1 MKNRGKHNDHSSL
14 KVGPTRRRAERRAT
28 SQVLVHIMFHV
39 SPGCPKEG
47 SFGAVEV
54 RRIPVYV
61 DHSNWI
67 YWLVTG
73 NVITVITGN
82 VKCKR
87 FEGLGPLEHFR
98 SH

>member
-1 MKNRGKHNDHSSL
+1 M
-14 KVGPTRRRAERRAT
+14 
-28 SQVLVHIMFHV
+28 
-39 SPGCPKEG
+39 
-47 SFGAVEV
+47 
-54 RRIPVYV
+54 
-61 DHSNWI
+61 
-67 YWLVTG
+67 VTG